1 VLGQW
6 LDKLR
11 LDVLKIGQENSR
23 VFSQIE
29 SGLLKSWWG
38 MSQTLAMPQGQARTA
53 QRSERTKATA
63 PEAPSNMAA
72 RRRRQR
78 INFS

>member
-6 LDKLR
+6 LYKLR

-38 MSQTLAMPQGQARTA
+38 MSQTHGLPQRQARTRA
-53 QRSERTKATA
+53 EARANESDCSKTA
-63 PEAPSNMAA
+63 AEWAPA
-72 RRRRQR
+72 RH
-78 INFS
+78 